1 MSGSNAASIAENDT
15 PPCCWEGGHLV
26 QVVLAFFTLLPLQ
39 LFSELSVFEFVWSDV
54 YESHHKLSWP
64 WHD

>member
-1 MSGSNAASIAENDT
+1 VLL
-15 PPCCWEGGHLV
+15 GGHRV
-26 QVVLAFFTLLPLQ
+26 QVVLVFFTLLPLQ